1 LDAAKNIVITG
12 ASRGIGL
19 ALVKWFSANH
29 HKVWA
34 LSRNMTPIMQLNL
47 PSVTVNTLDLT
58 DEDAVIA
65 WSKNDSPDN
74 IDVLINNAGRLVNKP
89 FSNTKQSDFEAV
101 YKVNVFGVAN
111 ITRALLKKLQP
122 GGHVVNI
129 SSMGGIGGTSK
140 FPGLAAY
147 SSSKGA
153 VSILTELLA
162 EELKETGPSVN
173 ALALGAV
180 QTEMLSE
187 AFPGLEVPM
196 TAAKMADYIAQFAL
210 DGHLFYNGKV
220 LPLSNTTP

>member
-65 WSKNDSPDN
+65 WSKNESPDN

-89 FSNTKQSDFEAV
+89 FSDTKQSDFEAV